1 MGFGVNL
8 NIPLAIIG
16 ISIIASI
23 ITAAPL
29 GDSDQQAL
37 MYLKKFGY
45 VDDTSDKS
53 SSLTDF
59 SSLVNA
65 VKEFQRFAGLSET
78 GILDNDT
85 LTMMNMPRCGVKDIV
100 GHGNSARRKRY
111 ALQGSK
117 WRTTSLTYHIS
128 KYPDRMKDHLKV
140 DKEIEKAFKIW
151 SDVTSL
157 NFIHK
162 KNGRVHIDIRFEEGE
177 HGDGDPFDG
186 PGKTL
191 AHAFFPQFG
200 GDAHFDDEEKWSI
213 NSYYGTN
220 LFQVAAHE
228 FGHSLGLS
236 HSDVKKA
243 LMAPFYRGY
252 NPYYK
257 LDEDDILAIQAL
269 YGTRSKGK
277 KDGSTVGDKED
288 HTPSSHPDTG
298 DAPDLC
304 QDSSIDAVTKTE
316 NGQTYVFKGDFY
328 WRIESEGIA
337 DGYPR
342 RISDDWDGLPGN
354 LDAAMTWSDGKTF
367 FFKGNKY
374 WRYRNKE
381 MDSDYPKDISVGFE
395 GIPNNVDA
403 ALVWS
408 GNGKTY
414 FFKGDQYWRFDSRSD
429 PPVSDRY
436 PRPISNWEGI
446 PNNIDDAFKWQ
457 NDRTYFFKGNNYY
470 RFNDRTFSVDSGNP
484 SYPRSTSVW
493 WFDCKAASS
502 SGARPDRGSLQTG
515 DDEVRNIDTK
525 HTTEESENKPSSSMS
540 MVNNF
545 EDMDAVIYQPSDG
558 KENDSEDKPSQSAQ
572 ERNSSSVRSPFFT
585 LMVFIQLVR
594 FILTIEYK

>member
-1 MGFGVNL
+1 MGFNVCL
-8 NIPLAIIG
+8 NIALAVIG
-16 ISIIASI
+16 ISILASTVI
-23 ITAAPL
+23 AAPL
-29 GDSDQQAL
+29 ADSSQQAL

-45 VDDTSDKS
+45 VDETSDKS

-59 SSLVNA
+59 NSLENSI
-65 VKEFQRFAGLSET
+65 KDFQRFAGLSET
-78 GILDNDT
+78 GVLDNDT
-85 LTMMNMPRCGVKDIV
+85 ITMMNMPRCGVKDIV
-100 GHGNSARRKRY
+100 GHSISARKKRY

-117 WRTTSLTYHIS
+117 WRTTSLTYKIG
-128 KYPDRMKDHLKV
+128 KYPSRIKDHLKV

-151 SDVTSL
+151 SDVTSI

-252 NPYYK
+252 DPNYK
-257 LDEDDILAIQAL
+257 LDEDDILAIQVL
-269 YGTRSKGK
+269 YGTRSNDR
-277 KDGSTVGDKED
+277 KDGVNGVDKQD

-316 NGQTYVFKGDFY
+316 NGQTYVFKDDFY
-328 WRIESEGIA
+328 KLFQG
-337 DGYPR
+337 G
-342 RISDDWDGLPGN
+342 
-354 LDAAMTWSDGKTF
+354 
-367 FFKGNKY
+367 KY
-374 WRYRNKE
+374 WRFRNKK
-381 MDSDYPKDISVGFE
+381 MDSGYPKDISVGFE
-395 GIPNNVDA
+395 GIPDNVDA

-414 FFKGDQYWRFDSRSD
+414 FFKGKQYWRFDSRSD

-446 PNNIDDAFKWQ
+446 PNNIDGVFKWQ
-457 NDRTYFFKGNNYY
+457 NNRTYFFKGNNYY
-470 RFNDRTFSVDSGNP
+470 RFNDRTFTVDSGNP

-493 WFDCKAASS
+493 WFDCKASS
-502 SGARPDRGSLQTG
+502 TSGTRPFRGK
-515 DDEVRNIDTK
+515 DEVRNIDPK
-525 HTTEESENKPSSSMS
+525 HTTEEPESKSSPNMG

-545 EDMDAVIYQPSDG
+545 EDMDVVIYQPSDG
-558 KENDSEDKPSQSAQ
+558 NENDHEDKPLQSAQ
-572 ERNSSSVRSPFFT
+572 ERNSSSARSPFFA

-594 FILTIEYK
+594 FILTVEYK